1 MPNSISGNIGGL
13 KIKNY
18 NSMYQVMLPL
28 TRWMS
33 YEDADTIASNVG
45 RGLRV
50 LGQEANKPLCVF
62 ADTRAEWM
70 LSAQACFKQS
80 FHVVTLYTNLG
91 EDAVIHGINETQAET
106 VITSHELLPKFKKIL
121 PSTSSVKNIVYF
133 ENPIKKTP
141 TDGKN
146 VRKIGKKINC
156 MTLLDDTGYPKKRV
170 ICD

>member
-1 MPNSISGNIGGL
+1 
-13 KIKNY
+13 
-18 NSMYQVMLPL
+18 
-28 TRWMS
+28 MS

-50 LGQEANKPLCVF
+50 LGQEPNKPLCVF

-106 VITSHELLPKFKKIL
+106 VITSHGLLPKFKKIL
-121 PSTSSVKNIVYF
+121 PSTPSVKNIVYF

-141 TDGKN
+141 LDGN
-146 VRKIGKKINC
+146 IGKVFTYNIASFSQDLERMLC
-156 MTLLDDTGYPKKRV
+156 
-170 ICD
+170 